1 MSDQKI
7 LKKVGFLVA
16 ARDLA
21 VEYGEETK
29 LNEVMSGLQAELA
42 GKAWICSSCGQV
54 FFCTTSGPGTGS
66 WCPGAG
72 SARAAPRPW
81 RSPPAPAA
89 NSPPAWGA
97 DRAAGAV
104 FLGAAGRAP
113 ALPGPSGEDGSPA
126 NPKPEMETARIRPA
140 YGPPNTALCFCARGF
155 GPPPGS
161 GLF

>member
-54 FFCTTSGPGTGS
+54 FLSTERPRDWQLIPGGRV
-66 WCPGAG
+66 CP
-72 SARAAPRPW
+72 RC
-81 RSPPAPAA
+81 
-89 NSPPAWGA
+89 
-97 DRAAGAV
+97 
-104 FLGAAGRAP
+104 AP
-113 ALPGPSGEDGSPA
+113 ALEIATRPRRGLS
-126 NPKPEMETARIRPA
+126 ARM
-140 YGPPNTALCFCARGF
+140 GG
-155 GPPPGS
+155 
-161 GLF
+161 